1 MAAVP
6 PLRPFHNAQLD
17 AFFTNG
23 PQMAL
28 PAPIRIRL
36 AAEGLQTM
44 ADFEDF
50 KEDQLDQAFKICGR
64 KFQGDTCGDE

>member
-1 MAAVP
+1 MAAAP
-6 PLRPFHNAQLD
+6 PAPPFNNAQLD

-28 PAPIRIRL
+28 PAQIRIRL
-36 AAEGLQTM
+36 AAEGLQTV

-50 KEDQLDQAFKICGR
+50 KKDQLDQAFKNMRTAIPGIPAV
-64 KFQGDTCGDE
+64 